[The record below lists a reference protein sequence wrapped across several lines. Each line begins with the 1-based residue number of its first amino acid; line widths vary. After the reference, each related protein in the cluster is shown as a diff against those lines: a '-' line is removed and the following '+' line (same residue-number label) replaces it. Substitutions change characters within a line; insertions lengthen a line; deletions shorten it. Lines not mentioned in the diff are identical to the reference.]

1 MFLRNLLLGLGAL
14 FVVAGIALAVIWMQ
28 QIGSPPGQPEP
39 GTAEEGPPP
48 GSMSVLVAAGAIPAG
63 TLLRPPDFGWK
74 AIEAGEVRPGN
85 LLEGQITETAL
96 TGSITRR
103 DFADGEALLASELVM
118 PNDRR
123 FLAAV
128 LKPGMRAASIS
139 VDASQ
144 SASGLVLPGDF
155 VDVILTQN
163 LGDASGPSRKSVGET
178 VLRDLRVVAVGTSLS
193 AQPEAALPE
202 GVVPATAANIP
213 KTVTLELNESQ
224 AETLFVATQ
233 LGLLQLSVRPLEKV
247 SQSALD
253 DRPASPTW
261 ASDVSPALDELSG
274 NGAPIT
280 LSTIEGSI
288 RRPPAP
294 PSSAS
299 RKTRQST
306 RSTP

>member
-28 QIGSPPGQPEP
+28 QIGSPPAGQPEP
-39 GTAEEGPPP
+39 GTAEGPPP
-48 GSMSVLVAAGAIPAG
+48 GSLSVLVAAGTIPSG

-74 AIEAGEVRPGN
+74 TIKAGEVRPGN
-85 LLEGQITETAL
+85 LLQGQITEAAL

-118 PNDRR
+118 PDDRR

-193 AQPEAALPE
+193 PQPESVLPE
-202 GVVPATAANIP
+202 AVVPATQANMP

-233 LGLLQLSVRPLEKV
+233 LGLLQLSVRPLEKS
-247 SQSALD
+247 SQPGSD
-253 DRPASPTW
+253 DRQESPTW
-261 ASDVSPALDELSG
+261 ASDVSPALGELTG
-274 NGAPIT
+274 NGAPMVG
-280 LSTIEGSI
+280 STIESSI
-288 RRPPAP
+288 RRPPAR
-294 PSSAS
+294 PSSMS
-299 RKTRQST
+299 RKIG
-306 RSTP
+306 RSPRSAP

>member
-39 GTAEEGPPP
+39 ATAEGPPP
-48 GSMSVLVAAGAIPAG
+48 GSLSVLVAAGPIPSG
-63 TLLRPPDFGWK
+63 TLLRPQDLGWK
-74 AIEAGEVRPGN
+74 TIAAGEVVPGN

-103 DFADGEALLASELVM
+103 DFAEGEALLASELVM

-128 LKPGMRAASIS
+128 LKPGMRAASIP
-139 VDASQ
+139 VDESQ

-163 LGDASGPSRKSVGET
+163 LGDASGPSRKSVAET
-178 VLRDLRVVAVGTSLS
+178 VLRNLRVVAVGTSLT
-193 AQPEAALPE
+193 AQPDAALTD
-202 GVVPATAANIP
+202 VIVSTTAASMP
-213 KTVTLELNESQ
+213 KTVTLELTESQ

-233 LGLLQLSVRPLEKV
+233 LGLLQLSLRPLETID
-247 SQSALD
+247 QPDPA
-253 DRPASPTW
+253 DRQASPTW
-261 ASDVSPALDELSG
+261 ASDVSPALDELPS
-274 NGAPIT
+274 NGAPAIQ
-280 LSTIEGSI
+280 STIEGSI
-288 RRPPAP
+288 RRPPAS
-294 PSSAS
+294 PSSMS
-299 RKTRQST
+299 RTRQLT
-306 RSTP
+306 RSAP